1 MRVWFSILALCLA
14 GSSAPGAKVLV
25 WDHDNGQTFGDPE
38 GRGAVGTERAVIS
51 ALAANGVA
59 DVGRKFVLPYDLDG
73 YDAVFVLC
81 GFWPYD
87 GRLSY
92 TEQQILGDYLSRDG
106 GNLYVEGA
114 EIGRRYGQA
123 TLFGK
128 FGAGFADDG
137 RTMKEGNVDVA
148 EGIGRWAGVRFEY
161 HSYRKDKPDA
171 YVDELTATAGEATV
185 RSSRAGNRSNARV
198 VVYEAEGGPGYRVI
212 VSSLIFGA
220 LADGKHKKK
229 DLMAKYLAFFGITGK
244 SDNVG
249 IAPASLGRVRA
260 VFR

>member
-25 WDHDNGQTFGDPE
+25 WDHDGGQTFADPE
-38 GRGAVGTERAVIS
+38 GRGAVGTERAVIN

-59 DVGRKFVLPYDLDG
+59 NVERKFVLPYNLAG
-73 YDAVFVLC
+73 FDAVFVLC

-92 TEQQILGDYLSRDG
+92 TEQQILEDYLSRDG
-106 GNLYVEGA
+106 GNLYVEGT
-114 EIGRRYGQA
+114 EVGRRYGQA
-123 TLFGK
+123 TLFRK

-148 EGIGRWAGVRFEY
+148 EGIGRWAGIRFEY
-161 HSYRKDKPDA
+161 YSYRSDKPDA
-171 YVDELTATAGEATV
+171 YVDELTATAGEVTV

-198 VVYEAEGGPGYRVI
+198 VVYEAEGEPGYRVI

-220 LADGKHKKK
+220 LADGKRKKK
-229 DLMAKYLAFFGITGK
+229 DLMAKYVAFFEITGK
-244 SDNVG
+244 SNNMG

-260 VFR
+260 LFR

>member
-1 MRVWFSILALCLA
+1 LALCLA
-14 GSSAPGAKVLV
+14 ASGVAGAKVLV

-59 DVGRKFVLPYDLDG
+59 GVERKFVLPYNLAG
-73 YDAVFVLC
+73 YEAVFVLC

-87 GRLSY
+87 GRLSC
-92 TEQQILGDYLSRDG
+92 TEQLILGDYLSRDG

-114 EIGRRYGQA
+114 EIGRRYGQT

-161 HSYRKDKPDA
+161 YSYRKDKPDA
-171 YVDELTATAGEATV
+171 YVDELTAAGGEATV

-198 VVYEAEGGPGYRVI
+198 VVYEAEGEPAYKVI

-220 LADGKHKKK
+220 LSDGKHKKK
-229 DLMAKYLAFFGITGK
+229 NLMAKYLAFFRITGK
-244 SDNVG
+244 SNNIGV
-249 IAPASLGRVRA
+249 APASLGRVRA
-260 VFR
+260 LFP